1 MPSINYAF
9 KEITCKIVYYGPGA
23 GGKTTNLHYVHGN
36 VPSKHRGDLVSLAT
50 EQDRTLFFDF
60 LPLDIGDV
68 KGFKTKFQLYT
79 VPGQVY
85 YNATR
90 KLVLRGVDGIVFV
103 ADSQASRF
111 QDSIDSLRNLEENL
125 RDYGLDLDTIPF
137 VMQYNKRDLPDA
149 LSMNELKAALN
160 PNGSYPE
167 YEAVATDGT
176 GCRESLRDVAG
187 QILKKLNA
195 TANIV
200 SDEQVVTERLGVS
213 GGAAASS
220 EESSASTA
228 SVSHSDRRAPELN
241 ISQPT
246 AFLWNG
252 MKLGEGEVSLVSRK
266 NDRGEMEYD
275 LDSKHRVLGMSKS
288 LKRMMRYV
296 GEDKQNVDGIE
307 RSYHVLRDATSGAV
321 GKRVAVFVE
330 KGHGMDR
337 AYLVYPAILGEMKA
351 GPSGESIPF

>member
-9 KEITCKIVYYGPGA
+9 KEITCNIVYYGPGA

-125 RDYGLDLDTIPF
+125 RDYGLDLESIPF

-149 LSMNELKAALN
+149 LPLEQLQAALN
-160 PNGSYPE
+160 PGGKYPE
-167 YEAVATDGT
+167 YEAVATEGD

-200 SDEQVVTERLGVS
+200 SDEQVVHERLGVAGGSNTPS
-213 GGAAASS
+213 GGTPAVSP
-220 EESSASTA
+220 
-228 SVSHSDRRAPELN
+228 VSHADRRAPELRVDQE
-241 ISQPT
+241 S
-246 AFLWNG
+246 AFTWNG
-252 MKLGEGEVSLVSRK
+252 MKLGSGEVRLESRK

-275 LDSKHRVLGMSKS
+275 LTSNHKIIGMSKS
-288 LKRMMRYV
+288 FTRLMRYV
-296 GEDKQNVDGIE
+296 GEDKQNVDGMD
-307 RSYHVLRDATSGAV
+307 RTYHVLRDATTGD
-321 GKRVAVFVE
+321 GKRVAAFVE
-330 KGHGMDR
+330 KGQGMDR
-337 AYLVYPAILGEMKA
+337 IYLVYPAMIGEMKC
-351 GPSGESIPF
+351 GPEGESNPF

>member
-125 RDYGLDLDTIPF
+125 RDYGLDLETIPF

-149 LSMNELKAALN
+149 LPLDQLRAALN
-160 PNGSYPE
+160 PDGKYPD

-200 SDEQVVTERLGVS
+200 SDEQVVQERLGVAATSEAGGS
-213 GGAAASS
+213 GSQPA
-220 EESSASTA
+220 
-228 SVSHSDRRAPELN
+228 VSQADQRAPQLGIQQE
-241 ISQPT
+241 SG
-246 AFLWNG
+246 FSWNG
-252 MKLGEGEVSLVSRK
+252 IKMGSGEVLLDSRR

-275 LDSKHRVLGMSKS
+275 LSAKYKVVGMSKS
-288 LKRMMRYV
+288 LTRLMRYV
-296 GEDKQNVDGIE
+296 GEDKQIVDGVE
-307 RSYHVLRDATSGAV
+307 RTYHVLRDATPNV
-321 GKRVAVFVE
+321 GSKRVAAYVE
-330 KGHGMDR
+330 KGQGMDR
-337 AYLVYPAILGEMKA
+337 IYMVYPSVAGEMKV
-351 GPSGESIPF
+351 GPAGESSPF

>member
-23 GGKTTNLHYVHGN
+23 GGKTTNLQYVHGN

-125 RDYGLDLDTIPF
+125 RDYGLDLENIPF
-137 VMQYNKRDLPDA
+137 VMQYNKRDMPDA
-149 LSMNELKAALN
+149 LPVEELRKALN
-160 PNGSYPE
+160 PNGAYPE
-167 YEAVATDGT
+167 YEAVATEGI

-187 QILKKLNA
+187 QILKKLNS

-200 SDEQVVTERLGVS
+200 SDEEVVSERLGVAGAPRPS
-213 GGAAASS
+213 GGG
-220 EESSASTA
+220 ETA
-228 SVSHSDRRAPELN
+228 SVSLSDRKAPELS
-241 ISQPT
+241 IDQESS
-246 AFLWNG
+246 FVWNG
-252 MKLGEGEVSLVSRK
+252 MKLGGGDIRLDYRK
-266 NDRGEMEYD
+266 NERDEVEYE
-275 LDSKHRVLGMSKS
+275 LTSKYRIVGMSKS
-288 LKRMMRYV
+288 LERVMRYV
-296 GEDKQNVDGIE
+296 GEDKQTVDGVT
-307 RSYHVLRDATSGAV
+307 RTYHVLRDATATSN
-321 GKRVAVFVE
+321 GKRVAAFVE
-330 KGHGMDR
+330 AGQGMDR
-337 AYLVYPAILGEMKA
+337 IYLIYPGIAGEIKA
-351 GPSGESIPF
+351 GPAGEDNPF